1 MNNYEH
7 IPPGDIEQIERFL
20 QGDMSAEERQAFV
33 HRMNQDTALKQTTE
47 EMEMLFLGIQEASL
61 QKRLDRYHEDLS
73 AGSNNHTGS
82 PKKSFSPKAWL
93 AAAAVVIATA
103 FSIWWF
109 LLKTGREDDLYAR
122 YFHPDPG
129 LPTLMSTTETYA
141 FDRAMI
147 DYKTGGYA
155 AAIKAWDSLLQLNPQ
170 SDTLNYFLGSAWL
183 AMKEPKKAIALFEKI
198 IANPRSVFIKDAY
211 WYLGLVW
218 LKEGDITKAKSFILQ
233 SDHAEKES
241 LLSNL
246 NE

>member
-7 IPPGDIEQIERFL
+7 IPPADIEQIERFL
-20 QGDMSAEERQAFV
+20 QGDMSPEEKQAFSDRLAGDAV
-33 HRMNQDTALKQTTE
+33 LKQTTD

-61 QKRLDRYHEDLS
+61 QERLNQYHEDLS
-73 AGSNNHTGS
+73 AGSNNLKS
-82 PKKSFSPKAWL
+82 IPKKSFSPKAWL
-93 AAAAVVIATA
+93 AVAAVLIATA

-109 LLKTGREDDLYAR
+109 LLKTGKEDDLYAR
-122 YFHPDPG
+122 YFQPDPG
-129 LPTLMSTTETYA
+129 LPTLMSTTETYT

-147 DYKTGGYA
+147 DYKTGAYA
-155 AAIKAWDSLLQLNPQ
+155 AAIKAWDSLLQLSPQ
-170 SDTLNYFLGSAWL
+170 SDTLHYFLGSAWL
-183 AMKEPKKAIALFEKI
+183 AMKESKKAIALFEKI

-218 LKEGDITKAKSFILQ
+218 LKEGDITKAKFFIRQ
-233 SDHAEKES
+233 SDHADKES